1 MTERPP
7 PAPPVAGVL
16 EEGTSGLYH
25 TSWLPEVNHSHRQL
39 LQEWIQGRD
48 ADLQLFLRE
57 SPSPIAAQTFSIP
70 THTRSGEVHGRWN
83 REPLRPGRSLTNDRS
98 ADGGEKSGEIG
109 RFENRM
115 ANHGSAAGMA
125 AAFG

>member
-1 MTERPP
+1 MSLYDYCSGD
-7 PAPPVAGVL
+7 PVNGLDPTGRCLSKQL
-16 EEGTSGLYH
+16 ENPENTASWFDQGTNFG
-25 TSWLPEVNHSHRQL
+25 Q
-39 LQEWIQGRD
+39 
-48 ADLQLFLRE
+48 A
-57 SPSPIAAQTFSIP
+57 
-70 THTRSGEVHGRWN
+70 
-83 REPLRPGRSLTNDRS
+83 

>member
-1 MTERPP
+1 MARRKRTSTAEDVFGLFHEIFMDV
-7 PAPPVAGVL
+7 PAWLCLPVAAAGFVGVK
-16 EEGTSGLYH
+16 
-25 TSWLPEVNHSHRQL
+25 
-39 LQEWIQGRD
+39 
-48 ADLQLFLRE
+48 FL
-57 SPSPIAAQTFSIP
+57 INKLA
-70 THTRSGEVHGRWN
+70 
-83 REPLRPGRSLTNDRS
+83 